1 MKNQKNT
8 NKALVDDLD
17 CTEHG
22 NKTPFAIFK
31 DSKEKTVYSCYF
43 PHEPYAEWF
52 VKESTGPYTVAIEK
66 WPINEIGLVGFDKW
80 IKQCEATLESI
91 NAPLRKAPTTRPA
104 QAESITTPEKAKSDK
119 LGLGLVMI
127 PFYSIYRI
135 GKIFIEGLRYG
146 KDNWKK
152 GMNDKE
158 WQEER
163 LEHAINHLFLY
174 KEGDRSEDHLAKV
187 AWFCLV
193 QMELTRLEQH
203 PPCYDVPEKDIE
215 AFQKAINESYQKARC
230 QIPDGESLLPEIRQT
245 RSLEDVYEQL
255 QMAIHKIDK
264 LSEQDLP
271 KIF

>member
-8 NKALVDDLD
+8 DETVHVDSTELHLTSAEGQYETVRYGRKLTPLLNILEGCKVKLYYSFRVHPKFRDNRDVLD
-17 CTEHG
+17 WVAKCSREIDEH
-22 NKTPFAIFK
+22 N
-31 DSKEKTVYSCYF
+31 
-43 PHEPYAEWF
+43 
-52 VKESTGPYTVAIEK
+52 ES
-66 WPINEIGLVGFDKW
+66 LD
-80 IKQCEATLESI
+80 
-91 NAPLRKAPTTRPA
+91 KAPTTRPA
-104 QAESITTPEKAKSDK
+104 QAESITAPEKAKSDK

-146 KDNWKK
+146 RDNWKK

-174 KEGDRSEDHLAKV
+174 KEGDQSEDHLAKV

-193 QMELTRLEQH
+193 QMELTRLEQL
-203 PPCYDVPEKDIE
+203 PCYDAPEKD
-215 AFQKAINESYQKARC
+215 KARC
-230 QIPDGESLLPEIRQT
+230 QMPDGEPLLPEIRRA